1 MVTQGVPPAQDKPLI
16 AASMFGV
23 TTGCVT
29 QVRKL
34 LEKGGYELLIF
45 HATGTGGRAMEALI
59 TDGYFAGVADI
70 TTTEWADQVVGGVLG
85 AGEDRLGAAA
95 RSGVPQVESGR
106 ASWREG
112 GEGAGCGGEMWER
125 R

>member
-1 MVTQGVPPAQDKPLI
+1 MNPAKDKPHI
-16 AASMFGV
+16 AASMLIE

-29 QVRKL
+29 QERKL
-34 LEKGGYELLIF
+34 LEKGGYDLMIF

-95 RSGVPQVESGR
+95 RSGAPQVVCCR
-106 ASWREG
+106 AVDMVIFH
-112 GEGAGCGGEMWER
+112 EMD
-125 R
+125 